1 MINFIEAA
9 QGNYNESD
17 NYGKIMNPDG
27 TYGIKEASIVVY
39 EGTIKEQLE
48 QGNGKH
54 RVLT

>member
-48 QGNGKH
+48 QGSGKH
-54 RVLT
+54 RG